1 MQSEAYT
8 MINSPLLPSL
18 GGYINGQWVMAD
30 SGKTIQVTNPVDHAV
45 LANVTAMGKAET
57 ERAIAAA
64 EQALAQ
70 PASLDQRRDWL
81 NATADA
87 LTQHREEIGRILCLE
102 HGKPLTEAQGEAD
115 YAAGFFRYAADHIDA
130 LAPRTLEQTPRDC
143 RWTVHHRPAGVVGLI
158 TPWNFPIGMIAKK
171 LSAAIAADCPSV
183 IKPSSK
189 TPLTMIALFTLLE
202 REVGLPAGKV
212 NLVMGSA
219 APITDALFA
228 APCVRVI
235 SFTGSTEVGRE
246 LIRQA
251 SPGIKRL
258 TLELGGNAPY
268 LIFSDADLDRAA
280 DQLMAN
286 KFRGGGQ
293 TCVCANRIFVHTDV
307 AEAFADKLAA
317 RVETLQVGDGM
328 IAGTTL
334 GPLIDE
340 NAVAKVARHTDDAIA
355 KGAREIIRGDAGGLP
370 GTFHPPVVLLDVP
383 EDAACYREETFGPL
397 VPIITFT
404 DDSDVVRM
412 ANDTDFGLACYV
424 FTADEA
430 RGQNVIA
437 QLHFGHAALNTG
449 SGPTPEAPFGGM
461 KQSGYG
467 REGGLEGLYEFTEAQ
482 TVPVG

>member
-1 MQSEAYT
+1 
-8 MINSPLLPSL
+8 MIDSALLPTL
-18 GGYINGQWVMAD
+18 GGYINGEWVMAD
-30 SGKTIQVTNPVDHAV
+30 SGKTLAVTNPVDHSQ
-45 LANVTAMGKAET
+45 LADVAAMGQPET
-57 ERAIAAA
+57 QRAIAAA
-64 EQALAQ
+64 EQALER
-70 PASLDQRRDWL
+70 PASLEQRAEWL
-81 NATADA
+81 DAIADA
-87 LTQHREEIGRILCLE
+87 LSQNREEIGRLLCLE
-102 HGKPLTEAQGEAD
+102 HGKPLAEAQGEVD
-115 YAAGFFRYAADHIDA
+115 YAAGFFRYAASHINV
-130 LAPRTLEQTPRDC
+130 LEPRTLDEQPRDC
-143 RWTVHHRPAGVVGLI
+143 RWTIHHRPAGVVGLI

-171 LSAAIAADCPSV
+171 LSSAIAADCPSV

-202 REVGLPAGKV
+202 REVKLPAGKA

-219 APITDALFA
+219 GPITEALFA

-251 SPGIKRL
+251 APGVKRL

-268 LIFSDADLDRAA
+268 IIFADADLDRAA
-280 DQLMAN
+280 DQLMGN

-293 TCVCANRIFVHTDV
+293 TCVCANRIFVHADV
-307 AEAFADKLAA
+307 APAFAEKLAE
-317 RVETLQVGDGM
+317 RVKALQIGDGM
-328 IAGTTL
+328 QAGTTL

-340 NAVAKVARHTDDAIA
+340 NAVKKVARHVDDAIN
-355 KGAREIIRGDAGGLP
+355 KGAKLIYQGDASGLA
-370 GTFHPPVVLLDVP
+370 GTFHPPTVLLDVP
-383 EDAACYREETFGPL
+383 ANAACYREETFGPL
-397 VPIITFT
+397 VPIITFA
-404 DDSDVVRM
+404 DEPEVVRM

-430 RGQNVIA
+430 RGQKVIER
-437 QLHFGHAALNTG
+437 LRFGHAALNTG

-467 REGGLEGLYEFTEAQ
+467 REGGLEGLLEFTEAQ

>member
-1 MQSEAYT
+1 
-8 MINSPLLPSL
+8 MIESPLLPQH
-18 GGYINGQWVMAD
+18 GGYINGQWTMAD
-30 SGKTIQVTNPVDHAV
+30 SGQTLTVTNPVDHAH
-45 LANVTAMGKAET
+45 LADVAAMGAAET
-57 ERAIAAA
+57 KRAITAA
-64 EQALAQ
+64 EEAMQT
-70 PASLDQRRDWL
+70 PATLEQRRGWL
-81 NATADA
+81 NAIADA
-87 LTQHREEIGRILCLE
+87 LTDEREEIGRILCQE
-102 HGKPLTEAQGEAD
+102 HGKPLAEAQGEAD
-115 YAAGFFRYAADHIDA
+115 YAAGFFRYAAEHIDA
-130 LAPRTLEQTPRDC
+130 LEPRTLKEQPRDC
-143 RWTVHHRPAGVVGLI
+143 TWTVHHRPAGVVGLI

-171 LSAAIAADCPSV
+171 LSSAIAAGCASV

-202 REVGLPAGKV
+202 RKVQLPAGMA

-219 APITDALFA
+219 GPITEALFA
-228 APCVRVI
+228 APSVRVI

-251 SPGIKRL
+251 APGVKRL

-268 LIFSDADLDRAA
+268 IIFEDADLEKAA

-293 TCVCANRIFVHTDV
+293 TCVCANRIFVHKQV
-307 AEAFADKLAA
+307 AEAFAEKLAT
-317 RVETLQVGDGM
+317 RVRDLKVGDGM
-328 IAGTTL
+328 QPGVNL

-340 NAVAKVARHTDDAIA
+340 KAVAKVARHVEDAIA
-355 KGAREIIRGDAGGLP
+355 KGAKKVFAGDTSGLA
-370 GTFHPPVVLLDVP
+370 GTFHAPTVLLDVP

-397 VPIITFT
+397 VPIITFG
-404 DDSDVVRM
+404 DEAEVVQM

-430 RGQNVIA
+430 RGQHVIS

-467 REGGLEGLYEFTEAQ
+467 REGGLEGLFEFTEAQ

>member
-1 MQSEAYT
+1 
-8 MINSPLLPSL
+8 MIESPLLQNL

-30 SGKTIQVTNPVDHAV
+30 SGKTLAVTNPVDHSA
-45 LANVTAMGKAET
+45 LAEVAAMGVAET

-64 EQALAQ
+64 EATMAHR
-70 PASLDQRRDWL
+70 PSLEARRNWL
-81 NATADA
+81 NAIADA
-87 LTQHREEIGRILCLE
+87 LTEEREEIGRILCME
-102 HGKPLTEAQGEAD
+102 HGKPLPEAQGEVD
-115 YAAGFFRYAADHIDA
+115 YAAGFFRYAANHIDA
-130 LAPRTLEQTPRDC
+130 LGPRTLDEKPRDC
-143 RWTVHHRPAGVVGLI
+143 TWTIHHRPAGVVGLI

-171 LSAAIAADCPSV
+171 LSSAIAAGCASV

-189 TPLTMIALFTLLE
+189 TPLTMIALFTLLD
-202 REVGLPAGKV
+202 RKVDLPAGMV

-219 APITDALFA
+219 GPITDALFA
-228 APCVRVI
+228 APSVRVI

-251 SPGIKRL
+251 APGVKRL

-268 LIFSDADLDRAA
+268 IIFEDADLDKAA
-280 DQLMAN
+280 DQLMGN

-293 TCVCANRIFVHTDV
+293 TCVCANRIFVHRDV
-307 AEAFADKLAA
+307 AQTFAEKLAE
-317 RVETLQVGDGM
+317 RVRELNVGDGM
-328 IAGTTL
+328 QPGVNL

-340 NAVAKVARHTDDAIA
+340 NAVAKVARHVDDAVA
-355 KGAREIIRGDAGGLP
+355 KGAKKVFEGDTSGLA
-370 GTFHPPVVLLDVP
+370 GTFHAPTVLLDVP
-383 EDAACYREETFGPL
+383 ENAACYREETFGPL
-397 VPIITFT
+397 VPIITFANEAE
-404 DDSDVVRM
+404 VVRM

-424 FTADEA
+424 FTADEPK
-430 RGQNVIA
+430 GQRVIE

-467 REGGLEGLYEFTEAQ
+467 REGGLEGLFEFTEAQ